1 MAVVDVVAVAEEPT
15 LVPVLEAA
23 EAAEAAPV
31 PPVGAKKRAGSSWT
45 QALAAGEVPAAV
57 PGALAAAAVFAAVY
71 T

>member
-1 MAVVDVVAVAEEPT
+1 MAVVDVVAVAQEPT
-15 LVPVLEAA
+15 LVPVL